1 MSKVIVPE
9 HVARAVE
16 KDLKSKKIETPTED
30 GGPKKQKKPEV
41 VEKIDSAFVEA
52 TARVLDP
59 TLLDKSFLER
69 MPQPSGWRIL
79 ILPYKG
85 KGVTEGGIQLV
96 KETVDRESL
105 ATVVSYVVKMGPMCY
120 SDKNKFG
127 DTPWCKKG
135 DWVLIGR
142 YAGARFKLGDDAECR
157 IINDDEVIA
166 VIGDPD
172 DIVSA

>member
-9 HVARAVE
+9 HVAKAVE
-16 KDLKSKKIETPTED
+16 KDNLLKAKEEKTPEAVKEVENAYTEASK
-30 GGPKKQKKPEV
+30 
-41 VEKIDSAFVEA
+41 
-52 TARVLDP
+52 RVLDP
-59 TLLDKSFLER
+59 SLLDKSFLER
-69 MPQPSGWRIL
+69 MPQPTGWRIL

-85 KGVTEGGIQLV
+85 KGVTEGGIQLI

-166 VIGDPD
+166 TIDDPD

>member
-9 HVARAVE
+9 HVAKAVE
-16 KDLKSKKIETPTED
+16 KEKLQKINKEKE
-30 GGPKKQKKPEV
+30 KQPEAV
-41 VEKIDSAFVEA
+41 EEVEKAYTEA
-52 TARVLDP
+52 AKRVLDP
-59 TLLDKSFLER
+59 SLLDKSFLER
-69 MPQPSGWRIL
+69 MPQPTGWRIL

-85 KGVTEGGIQLV
+85 KGVSEGGIQLV

-120 SDKNKFG
+120 SDKKKFG
-127 DTPWCKKG
+127 ETPWCKKG

-166 VIGDPD
+166 TIEDPD